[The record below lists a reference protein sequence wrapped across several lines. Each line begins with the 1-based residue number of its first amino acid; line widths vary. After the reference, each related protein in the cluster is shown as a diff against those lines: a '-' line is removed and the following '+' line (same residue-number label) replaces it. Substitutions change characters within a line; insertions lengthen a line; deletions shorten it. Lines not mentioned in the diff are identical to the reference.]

1 MGSAYPLAVADA
13 VPEVEAV
20 PLLVRVYALREE
32 EAVVVADKLEEEE
45 PVAEAVAVADTLE
58 EEEPVAEAE
67 AVASADDV
75 SNALLEPEEDADAL
89 EDAVAEAVPLL
100 VRVYALREEEAV
112 VVADKLEEEE
122 PVAEAE
128 AVASA
133 DDEEDALLEPDE
145 DADALP
151 VKVYAL

>member
-13 VPEVEAV
+13 VPEV
-20 PLLVRVYALREE
+20 
-32 EAVVVADKLEEEE
+32 
-45 PVAEAVAVADTLE
+45 
-58 EEEPVAEAE
+58 
-67 AVASADDV
+67 
-75 SNALLEPEEDADAL
+75 
-89 EDAVAEAVPLL
+89 EAVPLL